1 MFFSKYLK
9 HIDIWNVYDVL
20 DIVIFPMK
28 SEWQVKIK
36 DWTITQEVVNGPY
49 RTISTTTYL
58 QTNWQLR
65 TSTMI

>member
-9 HIDIWNVYDVL
+9 HIEIWNVCDVL